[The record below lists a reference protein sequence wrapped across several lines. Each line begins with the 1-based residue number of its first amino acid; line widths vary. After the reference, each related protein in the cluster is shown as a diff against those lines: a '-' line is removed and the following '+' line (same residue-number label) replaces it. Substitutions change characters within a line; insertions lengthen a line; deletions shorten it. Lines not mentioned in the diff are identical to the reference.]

1 MSEAP
6 VSPASVSPAPIA
18 PGSVPSKRTLAK
30 ATAVALVVAAIIL
43 VTIVLPAEYGID
55 PLGAGAATGLIS
67 LSQTQPPPI
76 VASASG
82 PIRPQPADYK
92 ADTRQFSL
100 EPYGGYVEYKYQ
112 IEPGATMLYTWTAT
126 GEVNFD
132 FHTEPAGKPP
142 EASDSFERGTASE
155 GRGSYTAPYAGIHG
169 WFWEN
174 AGETPVTVT
183 VTTAGFY
190 SAAKEFRDDGT
201 TAEHPVQDL
210 VPPPAAS
217 PAP

>member
-1 MSEAP
+1 MNPTSET
-6 VSPASVSPAPIA
+6 SVSPPAAA
-18 PGSVPSKRTLAK
+18 PGVGPSRRTIAK
-30 ATAVALVVAAIIL
+30 AAAAALVVAGIIL

-55 PLGAGAATGLIS
+55 PLGTGAATGLTR
-67 LSQTQPPPI
+67 LSRAQPPPI

-82 PIRPQPADYK
+82 PVRPQPADYK
-92 ADTRQFSL
+92 VDTRQFGL
-100 EPYGGYVEYKYQ
+100 LPFGGYVEYKYPL
-112 IEPGATMLYTWTAT
+112 EPGATILYTWKAT

-142 EASDSFERGTASE
+142 GTSDSFERGTARE

-190 SAAKEFRDDGT
+190 TAAKEFRDDGT
-201 TAEHPVQDL
+201 TVEHPVQDL
-210 VPPPAAS
+210 VPPPEESTAR
-217 PAP
+217 

>member
-1 MSEAP
+1 MSET
-6 VSPASVSPAPIA
+6 PASAPIA
-18 PGSVPSKRTLAK
+18 AVAVPSKGTLAK

-76 VASASG
+76 VASESG
-82 PIRPQPADYK
+82 PVRPQPADYK
-92 ADTRQFSL
+92 VDTRQFSL

-112 IEPGATMLYTWTAT
+112 LEPGATLLYTWKAT

-132 FHTEPAGKPP
+132 FHTEPAGLPP
-142 EASDSFERGTASE
+142 SASDSFERGTASE

-174 AGETPVTVT
+174 DEEEVVTVT

-210 VPPPAAS
+210 IPPPTAA
-217 PAP
+217 PVP

>member
-1 MSEAP
+1 MSDAQVP
-6 VSPASVSPAPIA
+6 PAPDPAA
-18 PGSVPSKRTLAK
+18 PGAVPSMRTLAK
-30 ATAVALVVAAIIL
+30 ATVAALVGAAIIL
-43 VTIVLPAEYGID
+43 VTLVLPAEYGID
-55 PLGAGAATGLIS
+55 PLGAGAATGLIG
-67 LSQTQPPPI
+67 LSQTRPPPI

-82 PIRPQPADYK
+82 PVRPQPADYK
-92 ADTRQFSL
+92 VDRRQFSIA
-100 EPYGGYVEYKYQ
+100 PFGGYLEYKYQ
-112 IEPGATMLYTWTAT
+112 LEMGATMLYTWTAT

-190 SAAKEFRDDGT
+190 SAAREFRDDGT
-201 TAEHPVQDL
+201 RVEHPVEDI
-210 VPPPAAS
+210 PPLPAE
-217 PAP
+217 PQAP

>member
-1 MSEAP
+1 MTET
-6 VSPASVSPAPIA
+6 
-18 PGSVPSKRTLAK
+18 PSTWTLVK
-30 ATAVALVVAAIIL
+30 AMAVALVVAAVIL

-55 PLGAGAATGLIS
+55 PLGTGAATGVIN
-67 LSQTQPPPI
+67 LSQAQPPPI

-92 ADTRQFSL
+92 VDTRQFGL
-100 EPYGGYVEYKYQ
+100 LPYGGYVEYKYQ
-112 IEPGATMLYTWTAT
+112 LEAGAAMLYTWKAT

-142 EASDSFERGTASE
+142 SASDSFERGTASE

-190 SAAKEFRDDGT
+190 TAAKEFREDGT
-201 TAEHPVQDL
+201 TVEHPVQDF
-210 VPPPAAS
+210 VPPPAES

>member
-1 MSEAP
+1 MRP
-6 VSPASVSPAPIA
+6 
-18 PGSVPSKRTLAK
+18 R
-30 ATAVALVVAAIIL
+30 VVAAIIL

-55 PLGAGAATGLIS
+55 PLGTGAATGVIN
-67 LSQTQPPPI
+67 LSQAQPPPI

-92 ADTRQFSL
+92 VDTRQFSL

-112 IEPGATMLYTWTAT
+112 LEPGATLLYTWKAT

-174 AGETPVTVT
+174 ASETPVTVT

-210 VPPPAAS
+210 VPPPTAAA
-217 PAP
+217 AP

>member
-1 MSEAP
+1 MSNI
-6 VSPASVSPAPIA
+6 PAAAPAPA
-18 PGSVPSKRTLAK
+18 GPVPSMARLAK
-30 ATAVALVVAAIIL
+30 ATAVALVVAGVVL

-76 VASASG
+76 VASESG
-82 PIRPQPADYK
+82 PVRPQPADYK
-92 ADTRQFSL
+92 IDTRQFSL
-100 EPYGGYVEYKYQ
+100 QPYGGYVEYKYEL
-112 IEPGATMLYTWTAT
+112 EPGATMLYTWTAT
-126 GEVNFD
+126 GEINFD
-132 FHTEPAGKPP
+132 FHTEPEGLPP
-142 EASDSFERGTASE
+142 SASDSFERGTASE

-174 AGETPVTVT
+174 DEEEVVTVT

-190 SAAKEFRDDGT
+190 SASKEFRDDGT
-201 TAEHPVQDL
+201 TSDYPVQDL
-210 VPPPAAS
+210 ILPAQTS

>member
-1 MSEAP
+1 MSET
-6 VSPASVSPAPIA
+6 PASAPIA
-18 PGSVPSKRTLAK
+18 AVAVPSKGTLAK
-30 ATAVALVVAAIIL
+30 ATAVALVVAAILL

-55 PLGAGAATGLIS
+55 PIGAGAATGLIS

-76 VASASG
+76 VASESG
-82 PIRPQPADYK
+82 PVRPQPADYK
-92 ADTRQFSL
+92 VDTRQFSL

-112 IEPGATMLYTWTAT
+112 LEPGATLLYTWKAT

-132 FHTEPAGKPP
+132 FHTEPAGLPP
-142 EASDSFERGTASE
+142 SASDSFERGTASE

-174 AGETPVTVT
+174 DEEEVVTVT

-190 SAAKEFRDDGT
+190 SAAKQFRDDGT
-201 TAEHPVQDL
+201 TADYPVQDL
-210 VPPPAAS
+210 IPPPT
-217 PAP
+217 APPVP

>member
-1 MSEAP
+1 MSETLVPPAP
-6 VSPASVSPAPIA
+6 VA
-18 PGSVPSKRTLAK
+18 PGSVPSTRTLAK
-30 ATAVALVVAAIIL
+30 ATAVALVAAAIIL
-43 VTIVLPAEYGID
+43 VTIVLPAEYGMD
-55 PLGAGAATGLIS
+55 PLGIGAASGLIG

-82 PIRPQPADYK
+82 PVRPQPADYK
-92 ADTRQFSL
+92 VDTRQFGL
-100 EPYGGYVEYKYQ
+100 LPYGGYVEYKYPL
-112 IEPGATMLYTWTAT
+112 EAGATILYTWKAT

-201 TAEHPVQDL
+201 TAEHQVEDL
-210 VPPPAAS
+210 PAPAKPAA
-217 PAP
+217 P

>member
-1 MSEAP
+1 MNET
-6 VSPASVSPAPIA
+6 
-18 PGSVPSKRTLAK
+18 PSKRTIVK
-30 ATAVALVVAAIIL
+30 ATAVALVVAALIL

-55 PLGAGAATGLIS
+55 PLGTGAATGLIN
-67 LSQTQPPPI
+67 LSQAQPPPI

-92 ADTRQFSL
+92 FDTRQFGL
-100 EPYGGYVEYKYQ
+100 LPYGGYVEYKYQ
-112 IEPGATMLYTWTAT
+112 LEAGAAMLYTWKAT

-142 EASDSFERGTASE
+142 SASDSFERGTASE
-155 GRGSYTAPYAGIHG
+155 GRGSYIAPYAGIHG

-174 AGETPVTVT
+174 AGEMPVTVT

-190 SAAKEFRDDGT
+190 TAAKEFRDDGT
-201 TAEHPVQDL
+201 SVEHGVR
-210 VPPPAAS
+210 PPSQADSTP
-217 PAP
+217 

>member
-1 MSEAP
+1 MSET
-6 VSPASVSPAPIA
+6 PASSTPVASGP
-18 PGSVPSKRTLAK
+18 VPSKGTLAK
-30 ATAVALVVAAIIL
+30 ATAVALVVAAILL

-76 VASASG
+76 VASESG
-82 PIRPQPADYK
+82 PVRPQPADYK
-92 ADTRQFSL
+92 IDTRQFSL
-100 EPYGGYVEYKYQ
+100 EPYGGYVEYKYEL
-112 IEPGATMLYTWTAT
+112 EPGATMLYTWTAT

-132 FHTEPAGKPP
+132 FHTEPAGLPP
-142 EASDSFERGTASE
+142 SASDSFERGTASE

-174 AGETPVTVT
+174 DEEEVVTVT

-210 VPPPAAS
+210 IPPPTAA
-217 PAP
+217 PVP

>member
-1 MSEAP
+1 MDET
-6 VSPASVSPAPIA
+6 
-18 PGSVPSKRTLAK
+18 PSKQTIVK
-30 ATAVALVVAAIIL
+30 AMVAALLVAGVLL

-55 PLGAGAATGLIS
+55 PLRTGALTGLTS
-67 LSQTQPPPI
+67 LSQAQPPPI
-76 VASASG
+76 LASASG
-82 PIRPQPADYK
+82 PVRPQPADYK
-92 ADTRQFSL
+92 MDTRRFDLQ
-100 EPYGGYVEYKYQ
+100 PYGGYVEYKYPL
-112 IEPGATMLYTWTAT
+112 EAGAAMLYTWSAT

-132 FHTEPAGKPP
+132 FHTEPAGRPP
-142 EASDSFERGTASE
+142 TASESFERGAARE
-155 GRGSYTAPYAGIHG
+155 GRGSYTAPYSGIHG

-190 SAAKEFRDDGT
+190 GSAKEFRDDGS

-210 VPPPAAS
+210 VRPPAAS

>member
-1 MSEAP
+1 MNET
-6 VSPASVSPAPIA
+6 
-18 PGSVPSKRTLAK
+18 PSNRTLVK
-30 ATAVALVVAAIIL
+30 AMAVAFVVAVVIL

-55 PLGAGAATGLIS
+55 PLGTGAATGVIN
-67 LSQTQPPPI
+67 LSQAQPPPI

-82 PIRPQPADYK
+82 PVRPQPADYK
-92 ADTRQFSL
+92 VDTRQFSL

-112 IEPGATMLYTWTAT
+112 LEAGAAMLYTWKAT

-142 EASDSFERGTASE
+142 SASDSFERGTASE

-174 AGETPVTVT
+174 AGEMPVTVT

-190 SAAKEFRDDGT
+190 TAAKEFRDDGT
-201 TAEHPVQDL
+201 TAGHPVQDL
-210 VPPPAAS
+210 VPPR
-217 PAP
+217 